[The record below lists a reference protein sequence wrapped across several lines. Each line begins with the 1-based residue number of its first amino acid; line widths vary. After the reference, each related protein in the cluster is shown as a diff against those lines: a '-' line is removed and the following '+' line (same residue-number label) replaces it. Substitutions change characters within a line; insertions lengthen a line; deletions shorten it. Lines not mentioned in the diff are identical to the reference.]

1 MWYSRGPCPRK
12 PHTELLPLLSGFLQ
26 WRLRTAAFPKD
37 PLNPGLDPA
46 YPRVLL
52 SRLRLQVP
60 SGLPVARARH
70 SETVL
75 SRATAHWHSAFPKQ
89 SRPASPT
96 PDGKLAFLD
105 RGTLLFFHSGSTPR
119 VFSPDWTSVKFALDF
134 KFAAWDPV
142 PRLQRPTAAGHSR
155 PARSV
160 HLPSCVR
167 RPIGGMMDRMVPWVS
182 GQGCQR
188 SVGTWVTVNYGCQ
201 C

>member
-1 MWYSRGPCPRK
+1 M
-12 PHTELLPLLSGFLQ
+12 
-26 WRLRTAAFPKD
+26 RTAAFPTD

-52 SRLRLQVP
+52 SRLRLQVS

-70 SETVL
+70 SETLYTQSCYRPLAL
-75 SRATAHWHSAFPKQ
+75 SRSQTE
-89 SRPASPT
+89 PASPT

-105 RGTLLFFHSGSTPR
+105 QGTLLFFHSGSTPR
-119 VFSPDWTSVKFALDF
+119 VFFPDCRFKFALDF
-134 KFAAWDPV
+134 KFAAWDRV

-188 SVGTWVTVNYGCQ
+188 SVGTWVNRQPRVPVLALR
-201 C
+201 